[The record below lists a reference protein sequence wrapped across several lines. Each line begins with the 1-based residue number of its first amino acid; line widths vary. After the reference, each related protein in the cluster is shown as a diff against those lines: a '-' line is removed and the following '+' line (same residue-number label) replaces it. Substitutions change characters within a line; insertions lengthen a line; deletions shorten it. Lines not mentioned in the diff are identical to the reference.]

1 MKVLVVM
8 NLTQKSHGTARRAV
22 LGQRAVA
29 LVGAAAL
36 VFALSACSGGGM
48 DDYAGIY
55 TGDSGRTTLELKKD
69 GTVEITQEGLKQRPD
84 EHGTT
89 TWELEDDT
97 LTVAESNVWDYDIYA
112 TTDDASEALFFQA
125 DDDSWG
131 NELFTRVSD

>member
-1 MKVLVVM
+1 M
-8 NLTQKSHGTARRAV
+8 NLTQKSHGTGRRAV
-22 LGQRAVA
+22 LAQRTVA
-29 LVGAAAL
+29 FVGAAAL

>member
-1 MKVLVVM
+1 M

-22 LGQRAVA
+22 LAQRTVA
-29 LVGAAAL
+29 FVGAAAL

-69 GTVEITQEGLKQRPD
+69 GTAEITQEGLKQRPD